1 MEKQT
6 DGRLRYSKIDNV
18 GEYNDQFLQLRQN
31 NGIYIH
37 LKIGKHGVA
46 TKMNRFL
53 LEKVRCLLS
62 NAQLDK
68 SF

>member
-46 TKMNRFL
+46 IEMNRFL

-62 NAQLDK
+62 NVQLDK